1 MNNTKEVFDKLAV
14 NWINESY
21 NSGEQTIATIRLEV
35 IEELLKEIKPKSLL
49 DVGCGDGRLLSLF
62 QDITQRI
69 GIDYSANMVALA
81 KKQNPNID
89 FLQADLNDINLE
101 NHLLSN
107 IQNKY
112 QVMIMMGVVHYLDIP
127 SKTIS
132 SLEKIIEN
140 NGFFIISFRNK
151 LFNLNKES
159 KYHNSLNT
167 QKNIK
172 YLNEEL
178 NYLSKH
184 EEEISINYGQI
195 EKNENILKLITKIKD
210 DKLYEGYT
218 DSSWNPENHNNW
230 RQFTPLEAV
239 ILLEQIGF
247 SVLKII
253 PLINRQSNNKYK
265 NATSFVIVSRK
276 V

>member
-184 EEEISINYGQI
+184 EEEISINNGQI

-265 NATSFVIVSRK
+265 DATSFVIVSRK

>member
-21 NSGEQTIATIRLEV
+21 NSGEQTIATVRLEI
-35 IEELLKEIKPKSLL
+35 IEQLLKGIKSESLL

-62 QDITQRI
+62 EDITQRM
-69 GIDYSANMVALA
+69 GIDYSVNMVALA
-81 KKQNPNID
+81 KKQNPDIN

-112 QVMIMMGVVHYLDIP
+112 QVMTMMGVVHYLDIP

-132 SLEKIIEN
+132 ILEKIIEN

-159 KYHNSLNT
+159 KYHDSLNT

-178 NYLSKH
+178 NYLFKH
-184 EEEISINYGQI
+184 EEKISINYGQI
-195 EKNENILKLITKIKD
+195 EKNESILKLLTKIKD

-218 DSSWNPENHNNW
+218 DSSWNPEKHNNW

-239 ILLEQIGF
+239 VLLEQIGF

-253 PLINRQSNNKYK
+253 PLINIQSNNKYK
-265 NATSFVIVSRK
+265 DATSFVVLSRK
-276 V
+276 I